1 MTDKICKVPYIDKV
15 RENILGI
22 KPEQLGLL
30 FKTLKAHSV
39 VIPVASGRSK
49 YAMNIPLSQA
59 TLMKNPKTV
68 VSLEGPDFPWG
79 SIYEAAPVLE
89 QRHKN
94 QKILILFNSG
104 SGETEDT
111 VNVAT
116 DIVRYIAETKS
127 KKFTI
132 FAITSNRN
140 STLSNLTKGIGHVL
154 ELKSIGK
161 REGQRKIDNS
171 YMETGIMRDVFE
183 LGSCFLLQTMI
194 DAIYE
199 DAKAEDLPN
208 LAERELQTISR
219 MIDDSLES
227 EFYKSTVNLL
237 ETRCHVF
244 KNSKGTG
251 DEVAKMTF
259 IRLDHIKRALGD
271 RVYIM
276 NPPRPRAG
284 DFQLSISYSG
294 EAKTL
299 VSNCRIFRKLGGH
312 QFSIMGRKG
321 SHLEQNSDASL
332 VLEEETKTGK
342 PRKFY
347 TRAAFVLSPI
357 PIKLIEK
364 LGERGISLP
373 EAILRYYHAVTE

>member
-1 MTDKICKVPYIDKV
+1 MTDKICKVPYINKV

-30 FKTLKAHSV
+30 FKTLKTHSV

-94 QKILILFNSG
+94 QKILILLNSG

-111 VNVAT
+111 VNVVT

-140 STLSNLTKGIGHVL
+140 STLSNLAKGIGHVL

-161 REGQRKIDNS
+161 REGKRKIDNS
-171 YMETGIMRDVFE
+171 DMETGIMRDVFE
-183 LGSCFLLQTMI
+183 
-194 DAIYE
+194 
-199 DAKAEDLPN
+199 
-208 LAERELQTISR
+208 
-219 MIDDSLES
+219 
-227 EFYKSTVNLL
+227 
-237 ETRCHVF
+237 
-244 KNSKGTG
+244 
-251 DEVAKMTF
+251 
-259 IRLDHIKRALGD
+259 
-271 RVYIM
+271 
-276 NPPRPRAG
+276 
-284 DFQLSISYSG
+284 
-294 EAKTL
+294 
-299 VSNCRIFRKLGGH
+299 
-312 QFSIMGRKG
+312 
-321 SHLEQNSDASL
+321 
-332 VLEEETKTGK
+332 
-342 PRKFY
+342 
-347 TRAAFVLSPI
+347 
-357 PIKLIEK
+357 
-364 LGERGISLP
+364 
-373 EAILRYYHAVTE
+373 